1 MLAGLGP
8 QPPNFEAI
16 VELNRG
22 PLVTNGVYLHG
33 GMTSWRQEGRD
44 VLRIERMAL
53 DDLPARVEA
62 RPDLQLLDV
71 RERAEWAAG
80 HIPGSTF
87 APWHDIAEVPD
98 GLEASLPIAVL
109 CASGQRAA
117 IAASLVQ
124 RFGGRHVVHV
134 VGGGVP
140 KLGRLGHPLERSG
153 APAPCSS

>member
-1 MLAGLGP
+1 VRTDQQFDDAHIAGALCIPMLVAGFGSKLAWLADR
-8 QPPNFEAI
+8 EHEI
-16 VELNRG
+16 VFVG
-22 PLVTNGVYLHG
+22 
-33 GMTSWRQEGRD
+33 
-44 VLRIERMAL
+44 
-53 DDLPARVEA
+53 
-62 RPDLQLLDV
+62 
-71 RERAEWAAG
+71 RAEWAAG

-87 APWHDIAEVPD
+87 APWHDIAEVPE